1 MKIEKIIDLLDFFP
15 VVVQTL
21 YHEHPRVA
29 LGLQS
34 VSSYVNVTKDRIF
47 IFF

>member
-15 VVVQTL
+15 VVQTL